1 MTSTL
6 PPLAQA
12 ASGSVGAVISN
23 ALVFPLDTITTR
35 LQASNRRRPA
45 ANLAPQPSVS
55 HTIRTLYRSGGWTA
69 FYSGIGPDSLST
81 ALSQF
86 LYFWCYSFL
95 RDRLQARKL
104 RQGAGTKV
112 AAAGGGDGGKGKRP
126 APPLLSAVEELA
138 VGCLAGVVAKGVVS
152 PLSMITVRAQTASE
166 PRQEVAGGKAGDER
180 PVEEESD
187 DEDDKYGSAPSAWTI
202 AQDIYKEQGLKGF
215 WSGFQSTVI
224 LTLNPAITF
233 YAFAALQRALIPA
246 RYRDHPTPL
255 QTFLCGAF
263 ASAIASAITYPLIL
277 AKVPPFLFLLPLLS
291 LAAADLAS
299 SLWQTRLQ
307 FKSPTGRALYSSPI
321 DVFRK
326 AYAKQGISG
335 LYSGVESQLLK
346 GIELLLVVVARVVT
360 RQNDLAANSLA
371 TA

>member
-45 ANLAPQPSVS
+45 ANLAPPTSVV
-55 HTIRTLYRSGGWTA
+55 HTIRTLYRTGGWTA

-104 RQGAGTKV
+104 RQGAGVKI
-112 AAAGGGDGGKGKRP
+112 AAGGGDGGKGKRP

-138 VGCLAGVVAKGVVS
+138 VGCLAGIVAKGVVS

-166 PRQEVAGGKAGDER
+166 PRQEVAGGKDGDER

-215 WSGFQSTVI
+215 WSGFQSTVV

-233 YAFAALQRALIPA
+233 YAFTALKQALIPA
-246 RYRDHPTPL
+246 RHREHPTPM
-255 QTFLCGAF
+255 QTFLCGAL

-277 AKVPPFLFLLPLLS
+277 AK
-291 LAAADLAS
+291 
-299 SLWQTRLQ
+299 TRLQ

-321 DVFRK
+321 DVLRK

-346 GIELLLVVVARVVT
+346 GFLSEGAKLTIKDRIELLIVVVARVVT
-360 RQNDLAANSLA
+360 RQHNLAANSLA
-371 TA
+371 KA